1 VKRGWLAGCIA
12 ALLAS
17 ACQTPPVDPYLAG
30 EAAMLQSDLLGALQ
44 AFDEV
49 PVAHAR
55 YPEARAAAA
64 GVERRMRRSHQ
75 ILLEGLLLRS
85 EWRDQEALVALHRAR
100 EVWSRLPGIDV
111 LIRATEQR
119 LQLFAAQEAGGA
131 VIAVAAPPPS
141 QPAPAPSAEVDLG
154 RLPAAEPDSPSTE
167 ADTPPTEI
175 SRPLVSTAAE
185 RSEVDVVASG
195 LIGVE
200 GRLSRGEFEAAVAD
214 LFDLAKYHP
223 EDLRVRLRLARI
235 LHQRALLRYGQGALT
250 GAISDWERV
259 LQLEPGHSL
268 ARSLLESAR
277 AEVAG
282 GLPEPRLPE
291 IRR

>member
-1 VKRGWLAGCIA
+1 V
-12 ALLAS
+12 
-17 ACQTPPVDPYLAG
+17 
-30 EAAMLQSDLLGALQ
+30 
-44 AFDEV
+44 
-49 PVAHAR
+49 
-55 YPEARAAAA
+55 
-64 GVERRMRRSHQ
+64 
-75 ILLEGLLLRS
+75 
-85 EWRDQEALVALHRAR
+85 
-100 EVWSRLPGIDV
+100 
-111 LIRATEQR
+111 
-119 LQLFAAQEAGGA
+119 
-131 VIAVAAPPPS
+131 
-141 QPAPAPSAEVDLG
+141 
-154 RLPAAEPDSPSTE
+154 
-167 ADTPPTEI
+167 
-175 SRPLVSTAAE
+175 E

-259 LQLEPGHSL
+259 LQLEPGHSV
-268 ARSLLESAR
+268 AQSLLDSAR
-277 AEVAG
+277 AEVAGVGGG